1 MELVDVVA
9 LGVKLKG
16 GLDLLLLAFALPL
29 ICQQLQRQPVEQ
41 AVKGIPCLSGLK
53 LAYFCTEGESLS
65 ADTL

>member
-16 GLDLLLLAFALPL
+16 GPDLLLLAFALPL

-41 AVKGIPCLSGLK
+41 AVKGNPCLSGLK
-53 LAYFCTEGESLS
+53 LADFCTGGEALG